1 MGYNIQSHN
10 PFCLRISDWI
20 WKTDLDWLV
29 PHQDRLVILN
39 FLTGG
44 AVNATSTTTVAP
56 YHHPA
61 AQIRDYL
68 EKQEWDRCCVL
79 PITFHLEVGCNFQ
92 LQATF
97 TKPIILERHVLL
109 T

>member
-1 MGYNIQSHN
+1 M
-10 PFCLRISDWI
+10 
-20 WKTDLDWLV
+20 
-29 PHQDRLVILN
+29 PHQDRLVILH

-68 EKQEWDRCCVL
+68 EKQACYLLLHALEKYCEIEIWFKIDRTYAKAR
-79 PITFHLEVGCNFQ
+79 PNRSFQ
-92 LQATF
+92 RGRRTRLAAASGRF
-97 TKPIILERHVLL
+97 AERF
-109 T
+109 

>member
-1 MGYNIQSHN
+1 M
-10 PFCLRISDWI
+10 
-20 WKTDLDWLV
+20 
-29 PHQDRLVILN
+29 PHQDRLVILH

-68 EKQEWDRCCVL
+68 EKQGSQLILHASQRKFNKILSDLIRNQICSSVL
-79 PITFHLEVGCNFQ
+79 MKG
-92 LQATF
+92 
-97 TKPIILERHVLL
+97 RRD
-109 T
+109 

>member
-1 MGYNIQSHN
+1 MFHD
-10 PFCLRISDWI
+10 CLSDWI

-29 PHQDRLVILN
+29 PHQDRLVILH

-68 EKQEWDRCCVL
+68 EKQ
-79 PITFHLEVGCNFQ
+79 
-92 LQATF
+92 ASY
-97 TKPIILERHVLL
+97 LL
-109 T
+109 LHA